1 MGSHSEGSAYIK
13 APWKGDSGL
22 VRGTIF
28 RAACLKNRGRVMVG
42 EEDDRGEDT
51 RSSSRGI
58 FLVVKWLRLWASAAW
73 GTGLIPGLLSW

>member
-1 MGSHSEGSAYIK
+1 MLLSLQDRMGSHSEGSAYIK

-42 EEDDRGEDT
+42 EADDIGGDT
-51 RSSSRGI
+51 RSSSRGT
-58 FLVVKWLRLWASAAW
+58 FLVVKWLRL
-73 GTGLIPGLLSW
+73 